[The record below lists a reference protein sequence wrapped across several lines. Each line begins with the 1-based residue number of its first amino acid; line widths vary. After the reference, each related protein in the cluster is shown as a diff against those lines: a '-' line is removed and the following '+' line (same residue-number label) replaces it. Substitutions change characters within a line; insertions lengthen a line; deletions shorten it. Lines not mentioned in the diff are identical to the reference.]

1 MSTIEV
7 PRLIPN
13 SWRWL
18 LGLFLAVLALAI
30 TVATFLVD
38 DTPLGTRIVIVAAS
52 SAILPSLYVLWFLYR
67 WLNAHRR
74 RSLAYPRLE
83 RSLQDEQAERAS
95 LAERVAVLER
105 SLHNEQAERVGLA
118 ARVALALGLAPLP
131 ASKLVT
137 QGGSI
142 KLLLP
147 VARQAGLEIDDVLL
161 LVDQRGA
168 IARAEVDA
176 LDTTRAEASL
186 TWFADPVAEGW
197 FMKNI
202 GPLGFDLPLG
212 THVLSESAL
221 SRRLEQLAQEEG
233 TDG

>member
-1 MSTIEV
+1 MFAVPTIEV
-7 PRLIPN
+7 PRLIPSN
-13 SWRWL
+13 WPWL
-18 LGLFLAVLALAI
+18 LGLFLAVVALAI

-38 DTPLGTRIVIVAAS
+38 DDTPLGTRIVVVVAS
-52 SAILPSLYVLWFLYR
+52 SAALPSLHLLWFSYR

-74 RSLAYPRLE
+74 RSLAFPRLE
-83 RSLQDEQAERAS
+83 QSLQDEQAERAA
-95 LAERVAVLER
+95 LAT
-105 SLHNEQAERVGLA
+105 
-118 ARVALALGLAPLP
+118 RVALALGLAPLP
-131 ASKLVT
+131 PSKLVT
-137 QGGSI
+137 QEGSI

-168 IARAEVDA
+168 IARAEVDV

-202 GPLGFDLPLG
+202 GPLGLDLPPG